1 MIPSSQPS
9 WRDILSCCVLRGG
22 TENLRHCSG
31 ERRVPRQPIK
41 QESECREDLRAPVT
55 CEVRLP
61 SETMRTFCIAH
72 GRVLRMLGEMP
83 GIRYIHSGVDGFSIA
98 GDSETIVARAADVIK
113 GVCSAECAP
122 EGDVAE
128 PTLRHSSD
136 VNCAKSFGMT
146 FEDYES
152 RQNTQDLESYSPVI
166 TPPYSPVITPLSYES
181 VAPLTH
187 ANQEFDIN
195 PAYSKETDALRHQA
209 GVLDRCEAGSH
220 MELSSPAVLFTPFP
234 LLLEV
239 ISESPS
245 TTPRQTIARQDVRNG
260 NLVLQHSEATEY
272 GRRMG
277 QIAIANKDIRNGL

>member
-98 GDSETIVARAADVIK
+98 GDSETIVAR
-113 GVCSAECAP
+113 
-122 EGDVAE
+122 
-128 PTLRHSSD
+128 HSSD

-234 LLLEV
+234 LLLDV